1 MKSFASQISFVLLF
15 LLFATTFNRS
25 MCHTDKEVRCNE
37 NDQKILSIFKQG
49 VVDSSNLLSSW
60 TRQEDCCSW
69 EGVYCD
75 NITGRVRELRLNLL
89 GLQGE
94 INLSLLQLE
103 FINYLDLSIN
113 DFTSVCIPP
122 CQALRSTYSKRS
134 YNQSLAIPFNQSTK
148 FSASLQYLDFSE
160 NEQLTIYD
168 LHWLS
173 QLSSLKYL
181 NLSNVDIGNE
191 TKWLQYMAMLPSL
204 SELHLA
210 GCGLRNFPFLNYVN
224 FTSLVTLDLS
234 DNRINSKLS
243 DSFFNFTSGISHL
256 DLSINYL
263 YRQLPVTL
271 FKLQNLKSLRVSDN
285 MLKGSIPNWLGQHE
299 HLQEFDISY
308 NLFFGSI
315 PSSLGNIS
323 SLTSLDLSYNQLT
336 GNLPIS
342 LGQLQNL
349 NVLSIRANSLVGVL
363 SEKNF
368 ANLSRLSDLD
378 ASSNGF
384 RSSFDPNWVPAFQ
397 LEFLDLGNTSLGP
410 NLPAWIYSQR
420 SLATL
425 YIYESGISTVDVDV
439 FWNYAARIDE
449 VDLSN
454 NLIDGD
460 ISNVTINSSFIDLS
474 YNNFSG
480 SLPQLSTNVKSFRAS
495 RNSFSGSP
503 SSLLCHPKSNEEN
516 KLSFLDLSYNHLSGA
531 LADCWANWKQLTYLN
546 LGSNMLTGEVPPSM
560 ASLMNLQ
567 TLILTDNSFFGK
579 FSLNMSNW
587 KNLEYLLLEK
597 NNFSGSLPNTLQ
609 QNLMVIKLR
618 ANQFIGNILSQM
630 CNLSYLRILDLS
642 HNNLSG
648 SIPHCLYNIMH
659 SNPTYFS
666 ILDDVHL
673 FTKGREVEYKYDY
686 VFLTIIDFSNN
697 ILSGEISKELF
708 NLTEMWS
715 LNLSRNHL
723 TGKIP
728 KEVGGMKSLESLD
741 LSYNRLSGEIPS
753 TISNLSFLN
762 HLNLSYNNFN
772 GQIPLGT
779 QIQSFDYW
787 SFVGNPKLCGDPLP
801 TKCDKKEE
809 THDSKPVEGN
819 EDNNFLNSLYLGMG
833 VGFAAGFLGVCGS
846 LFLNRLWFNIRK
858 KFPLSGYIIF
868 LVLNKAF
875 QLQRGSFAAMLPIEL
890 SFVILNLV
898 NSTESRT
905 CRGARAYALVNRE
918 IGGVLHALGDG
929 ISLMSMFLVNCR
941 KVDDPEALPTIVSFD
956 RKKSSRWDWRKLWGF
971 VVTLRFCVI
980 FSIEFV

>member
-15 LLFATTFNRS
+15 LLFATTFNRN
-25 MCHTDKEVRCNE
+25 MCHTDREVRCNE
-37 NDQKILSIFKQG
+37 NDQKILLIFKQG
-49 VVDSSNLLSSW
+49 VVNSSNRLSSW

-69 EGVYCD
+69 QGVYCD
-75 NITGRVRELRLNLL
+75 NITGRVTELDLDGQ

-103 FINYLDLSIN
+103 FLNYLDLSIN

-134 YNQSLAIPFNQSTK
+134 YNQSLATPFNQSAK
-148 FSASLQYLDFSE
+148 FSASLQYLDFSK
-160 NEQLTIYD
+160 NQQLTIYD

-181 NLSNVDIGNE
+181 NLSDVAIGNE

-204 SELHLA
+204 SELQLTS
-210 GCGLRNFPFLNYVN
+210 CGLRNFPFLNYVN

-234 DNRINSKLS
+234 S
-243 DSFFNFTSGISHL
+243 
-256 DLSINYL
+256 NYL
-263 YRQLPVTL
+263 YGQLPVTL
-271 FKLQNLKSLRVSDN
+271 FKLQNLNL
-285 MLKGSIPNWLGQHE
+285 H
-299 HLQEFDISY
+299 EFDISD

-323 SLTSLDLSYNQLT
+323 SLTYLALSQNQLS
-336 GNLPIS
+336 GNIPIS

-349 NVLSIRANSLVGVL
+349 NVLSIGANSLVGVL

-368 ANLSRLSDLD
+368 ANLSTLSYLY
-378 ASSNGF
+378 ACSNGF
-384 RSSFDPNWVPAFQ
+384 KSSFDPNWVPPFQ
-397 LEFLDLGNTSLGP
+397 LEFL
-410 NLPAWIYSQR
+410 NL
-420 SLATL
+420 
-425 YIYESGISTVDVDV
+425 DV
-439 FWNYAARIDE
+439 FWSFAARIDD
-449 VDLSN
+449 VDLSK
-454 NLIDGD
+454 NLIHGD
-460 ISNVTINSSFIDLS
+460 ISNVTINSSYIDLS
-474 YNNFSG
+474 YNNFTG
-480 SLPQLSTNVKSFRAS
+480 SLPQLSTNVKSFQAS

-516 KLSFLDLSYNHLSGA
+516 ELYFLDLSYNHLSGA
-531 LADCWANWKQLTYLN
+531 LADCWANWKQLTELN

-560 ASLMNLQ
+560 ASLMNLD
-567 TLILTDNSFFGK
+567 TFILTDNSFFGK

-659 SNPTYFS
+659 SNPKYFS

-673 FTKGREVEYKYDY
+673 FTKGREMDYKQDNF
-686 VFLTIIDFSNN
+686 FLKIIDFSNN
-697 ILSGEISKELF
+697 ILSGEIPKELF

-728 KEVGGMKSLESLD
+728 KEVGGMKRLESLD

-801 TKCDKKEE
+801 TKCNKKEE
-809 THDSKPVEGN
+809 TCDSKPMEGN

-833 VGFAAGFLGVCGS
+833 IKFML
-846 LFLNRLWFNIRK
+846 LW
-858 KFPLSGYIIF
+858 PSGANALVEYQENVSFEWIHHF
-868 LVLNKAF
+868 SVLNKASKK
-875 QLQRGSFAAMLPIEL
+875 REL
-890 SFVILNLV
+890 CGLV
-898 NSTESRT
+898 
-905 CRGARAYALVNRE
+905 A
-918 IGGVLHALGDG
+918 
-929 ISLMSMFLVNCR
+929 F
-941 KVDDPEALPTIVSFD
+941 
-956 RKKSSRWDWRKLWGF
+956 
-971 VVTLRFCVI
+971 
-980 FSIEFV
+980 

>member
-25 MCHTDKEVRCNE
+25 MCHTDRQVRCNE

-49 VVDSSNLLSSW
+49 VVDSSNRLSSW
-60 TRQEDCCSW
+60 TRQDCCSW

-75 NITGRVRELRLNLL
+75 NITGRVRELHLHDE

-103 FINYLDLSIN
+103 FIINYLDLSFN

-134 YNQSLAIPFNQSTK
+134 YNQSLATPFNQSAK
-148 FSASLQYLDFSE
+148 FSTSLQYLDLSW
-160 NEQLTIYD
+160 NSQLTIYD
-168 LHWLS
+168 FHWLS

-181 NLSNVDIGNE
+181 NLSYVDIGNE
-191 TKWLQYMAMLPSL
+191 TRWLQYMAMLPSL
-204 SELHLA
+204 SELHLIF
-210 GCGLRNFPFLNYVN
+210 CGLRNFPFLNYVN
-224 FTSLVTLDLS
+224 FTSLVTLDLYA
-234 DNRINSKLS
+234 NRINSKLS

-256 DLSINYL
+256 DLSRNYL
-263 YRQLPVTL
+263 YGQVPVTL
-271 FKLQNLKSLRVSDN
+271 FKLQNLKSLRVSYN

-299 HLQEFDISY
+299 HLQEFDISG

-342 LGQLQNL
+342 LGQHEHLQEFDITNNLFFGSIPSSLGNISSLTSLALSYNQLTGNLPISLGQLQNL
-349 NVLSIRANSLVGVL
+349 NVLSIGANSLVGVL

-368 ANLSRLSDLD
+368 ANLSRLSYLD

-384 RSSFDPNWVPAFQ
+384 RSSFDPNWVPPFQ
-397 LEFLDLGNTSLGP
+397 LESLDLGNTSLGP
-410 NLPAWIYSQR
+410 NLPAWIYTQR
-420 SLATL
+420 SLYAL
-425 YIYESGISTVDVDV
+425 YIYELRISTIDVDV
-439 FWNYAARIDE
+439 FWSYAARIDS

-460 ISNVTINSSFIDLS
+460 ISNVTINTRNIDLS
-474 YNNFSG
+474 HNNFTG
-480 SLPQLSTNVKSFRAS
+480 SLPQLSTNVNSFRAS
-495 RNSFSGSP
+495 QNSFSGSI

-516 KLSFLDLSYNHLSGA
+516 KLSFLDLSYNHFSGA
-531 LADCWANWKQLTYLN
+531 LADCWDNWKQLRYLN

-560 ASLMNLQ
+560 ALLMNLE

-579 FSLNMSNW
+579 FSLDMSNW

-630 CNLSYLRILDLS
+630 CNISSLRILDLS
-642 HNNLSG
+642 DNNLSG

-659 SNPTYFS
+659 SYPKYFGVS
-666 ILDDVHL
+666 DEIHL
-673 FTKGREVEYKYDY
+673 FAKGREIDYKRDY
-686 VFLTIIDFSNN
+686 FFLKIIDFSNN
-697 ILSGEISKELF
+697 ILSGEIPKELF

-715 LNLSRNHL
+715 LNLSQNHL

-728 KEVGGMKSLESLD
+728 KEVGGTKSLESLD
-741 LSYNRLSGEIPS
+741 LSYNKLSGEIPS

-779 QIQSFDYW
+779 QIQSFDSW

-801 TKCDKKEE
+801 TKCNKKEE
-809 THDSKPVEGN
+809 TRDSKPVEGN

-833 VGFAAGFLGVCGS
+833 VGFAAGFWGVCGS
-846 LFLNRLWFNIRK
+846 LFLNRAWRHKFFRWFDH
-858 KFPLSGYIIF
+858 
-868 LVLNKAF
+868 LVDHF
-875 QLQRGSFAAMLPIEL
+875 Y
-890 SFVILNLV
+890 VV
-898 NSTESRT
+898 V
-905 CRGARAYALVNRE
+905 AL
-918 IGGVLHALGDG
+918 
-929 ISLMSMFLVNCR
+929 
-941 KVDDPEALPTIVSFD
+941 
-956 RKKSSRWDWRKLWGF
+956 
-971 VVTLRFCVI
+971 
-980 FSIEFV
+980 